1 MNTDLII
8 ESLPQLL
15 HGLAV
20 TVGLSVAAIA
30 GSTVIGLLVAT
41 ARTSKLPVI
50 SQLGRAYVEI
60 FRGSPLPITLLF
72 IYFGAVYYLGYSLNL
87 FVAATVGLSL
97 YHGAY
102 VAEIFRSGIE
112 AVHVGQ
118 REAAQVLGLSNSQ
131 VFFSVVLPQTR
142 RIVMPPLVGQYI
154 SLVKDTSIAF
164 LIGTV
169 ELMKV
174 GQSIV
179 DRTGQS
185 VPIYLSVAVLYFII
199 CYPLSVWV
207 RRSDRKVVS
216 Q

>member
-1 MNTDLII
+1 VNTDLII

>member
-1 MNTDLII
+1 VNLII
-8 ESLPQLL
+8 QSLPQLL

-20 TVGLSVAAIA
+20 TVGLSVAAIV
-30 GSTVIGLLVAT
+30 GSTLVGLLVAM
-41 ARTSKLPVI
+41 ARTSKLPLI
-50 SQLGRAYVEI
+50 SQVGRAYVEI

-112 AVHVGQ
+112 AVHAGQ
-118 REAAQVLGLSNSQ
+118 REAAQVLGLSSTQ
-131 VFFSVVLPQTR
+131 TFFSVVLPQTR
-142 RIVMPPLVGQYI
+142 RIAMPPLVGQYI

-185 VPIYLSVAVLYFII
+185 VPIYVSVAVLYFII

-207 RRSDRKVVS
+207 RRSDRKVLS
-216 Q
+216 P